1 MSLAEVQYC
10 GHYKG
15 VDIRDGTG
23 ATARRT
29 DGVGK
34 IVEGV
39 GARFTD
45 GSRVRTSKT
54 VRVETMGYGI
64 FKVTLC
70 TKENVKSVKQV
81 HWGTASRARMGIVL
95 DEVATT
101 GTANLMGHVIRGV
114 KSDEGIDVSQANE
127 TLLKAEMDG
136 ITD

>member
-15 VDIRDGTG
+15 VYVRDWTWTTTG
-23 ATARRT
+23 RT

-34 IVEGV
+34 VVEGV

-45 GSRVRTSKT
+45 GSRIRTSET
-54 VRVETMGYGI
+54 VRVETVGYGM

-70 TKENVKSVKQV
+70 TKGNVESFKQV
-81 HWGTASRARMGIVL
+81 HWGTASRAGMGIVL

-114 KSDEGIDVSQANE
+114 KGDEGIDVSQANE
-127 TLLKAEMDG
+127 TLLNAEMDG
-136 ITD
+136 MTD